1 MPIVSADIKYYLS
14 GGGANTDPN
23 ASLGG
28 VISTTEVTT
37 ATLHNLF
44 DVVSGDESTAGDT
57 EYRCF
62 YVKNTHA
69 TLTLQSPVVWIQTQ
83 TPSPDTSA
91 EIALDANGAN
101 ATAVTVADENT
112 APSGASF
119 SAPSSKGAGLSLGNL
134 APGQKYGIWVKRI
147 VPAATAAYN
156 TDGVVIRVEGDTS
169 A

>member
-14 GGGANTDPN
+14 GGGSNTDPN

-28 VISTTEVTT
+28 VISTTEITT

-91 EIALDANGAN
+91 QIALDSNGAN

-112 APSGASF
+112 APAGASF
-119 SAPSSKGAGLSLGNL
+119 SAPSTKGAGLSLGNL

-147 VPAATAAYN
+147 VPAGTAAYN